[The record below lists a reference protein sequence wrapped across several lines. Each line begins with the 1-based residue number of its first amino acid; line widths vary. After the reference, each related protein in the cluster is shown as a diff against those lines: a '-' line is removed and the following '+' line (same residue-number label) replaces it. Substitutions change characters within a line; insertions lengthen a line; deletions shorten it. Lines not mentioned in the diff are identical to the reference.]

1 MNQRI
6 PLRRTTVLA
15 AVVIMFAVTA
25 TMVAQTQK
33 VEGLI
38 KARSGSE
45 MVVQTKNNT
54 DLVVILTDSTDVAQL
69 QGMLKAR
76 NKKMSMAAL
85 IPGLAVQVEG
95 TSNTQNQLVAT
106 KVRFKGNDLE
116 QAQSMEAAMHETKL
130 TNQQQQEEL
139 AKQNAELQA
148 HKEALQAQQAQI
160 NANKAAINEAVAKFG
175 QLDDYYIFG
184 EVTVYFGNGKTT
196 VDPKYVPQLTELA
209 QKAAKINGYMIEVKG
224 YASSS
229 AARRLTRS

>member
-76 NKKMSMAAL
+76 KKMSMAAL

-175 QLDDYYIFG
+175 QLDDYYIFD

>member
-1 MNQRI
+1 
-6 PLRRTTVLA
+6 
-15 AVVIMFAVTA
+15 
-25 TMVAQTQK
+25 
-33 VEGLI
+33 
-38 KARSGSE
+38 
-45 MVVQTKNNT
+45 
-54 DLVVILTDSTDVAQL
+54 
-69 QGMLKAR
+69 
-76 NKKMSMAAL
+76 MSMAAL
-85 IPGLAVQVEG
+85 IPSLAVQVEG

-175 QLDDYYIFG
+175 QLDDYYIFD

>member
-76 NKKMSMAAL
+76 KKMSMAAL

-175 QLDDYYIFG
+175 QLDDYYIFD
-184 EVTVYFGNGKTT
+184 ELTVYFGNGKTT

-209 QKAAKINGYMIEVKG
+209 QKAAKINGYIIEVKG